1 MLSRTWEKLH
11 PHWPFF
17 LAAVFGLALILANL
31 GKDYLWADEGDTAV
45 LAANIVKYGIPK
57 AWDGVTFVDSD
68 KGARL
73 NHDLVMV
80 TSPWLQYYLTAASFS
95 ALGENT
101 FSARLIVSIAQH
113 RALVWVPLLLIFA
126 LTNLAQ
132 ITPWVLWADKNPN
145 PENKIVAVHVP
156 QRIIDGLFAA
166 GPLLFIRDFFRSNPG
181 TLAASCEFFRKNAK
195 PSDVVITNYES
206 EPLYFHTRLPQGMKI
221 MKQDSIYQ
229 IAQRQRLPD
238 YVFGVER
245 AGWVI
250 WRFNWDDYLGIRW
263 ADVEHRL
270 LSEGAQIREAAQIE
284 ETAWENRENIHFHR
298 FAGHRYLFP
307 QDKDLAPARIFRI
320 DWPAGP

>member
-1 MLSRTWEKLH
+1 
-11 PHWPFF
+11 
-17 LAAVFGLALILANL
+17 
-31 GKDYLWADEGDTAV
+31 
-45 LAANIVKYGIPK
+45 
-57 AWDGVTFVDSD
+57 
-68 KGARL
+68 
-73 NHDLVMV
+73 MV

-156 QRIIDGLFAA
+156 QRIIDGLFAT
-166 GPLLFIRDFFRSNPG
+166 GSLLFIRDLFRSNPG
-181 TLAASCEFFRKNAK
+181 TLAASCEFLRKNAK

-229 IAQRQRLPD
+229 IAQGQHLPD
-238 YVFGVER
+238 YVFGVEHAR
-245 AGWVI
+245 WVI

-270 LSEGAQIREAAQIE
+270 LSEGAKIRRQ
-284 ETAWENRENIHFHR
+284 
-298 FAGHRYLFP
+298 P
-307 QDKDLAPARIFRI
+307 K
-320 DWPAGP
+320 